1 MSNITHR
8 RTILLVEDEAL
19 VAMSEKTVLGEHGY
33 DVELSTTGE
42 GAVDA
47 VAANPKIDLVL
58 MDINL
63 GEGIDGTEAAERI
76 LRIRDIP
83 VVFLSSHTEPEVVE
97 KTEGITSYGYIV
109 KDSGDT
115 VLLTS
120 IKMAFRLFEARR
132 NDERFR
138 HIMDS
143 MQDVVFTLDREKR
156 HTGVYGPWVSLS
168 GTTPDFFLGRTFEEI
183 LGPEGA
189 VVHNRAFEQALTG
202 EFTVYEWSLSTEEGA
217 RHFQTS
223 LSPIVESD
231 GTVSGI
237 VGIGRDTTELQLV
250 REALEDRDRLMSQL
264 LRQAP
269 GAIYQY
275 QYYPDGSSRF
285 PFASENIY
293 LVYEVTPEEVQTDA
307 SKVFGR
313 IHPDDFDRVVETI
326 RNSGATLRV
335 WECDYRV
342 NLPERGVRW
351 LRGQAT
357 PEAMHDGSVLWH
369 GYITDITDLKRAE
382 AALRESEERWQFAL
396 DGADHAVWDW
406 NPPKGQ
412 VYFSPRWKTLL
423 GYAEEEIGASI
434 REWESRIHPDD
445 KARVFEVLERH
456 LTGETPVYETEHRL
470 RCKDGSYKWI
480 LDRGKVFN
488 RDAGGKPQRAIGTH
502 TDISER
508 KAAEERIE
516 KLASDKDTLLKEVH
530 HRIKNNFAT
539 VESLLSLQAA
549 GATHPDTVALLHQ
562 AESRIAGMRMLY
574 EKLLSSD
581 HYRSVSSRDYL
592 EDLGRSVFQAYAD
605 GEGTPVRFET
615 EIEAIEIDTK
625 KVFPLGAILT
635 ELVTNSLKYA
645 FDPGEEG
652 MVRLRFAVREGN
664 GSLVVSDNGK
674 GLPPD
679 LEPRTT
685 QSFGLMLVKLMAEQL
700 GGELS
705 VESVPGAGTR
715 VTVRVPMEE
724 VGGEG

>member
-1 MSNITHR
+1 
-8 RTILLVEDEAL
+8 
-19 VAMSEKTVLGEHGY
+19 
-33 DVELSTTGE
+33 
-42 GAVDA
+42 
-47 VAANPKIDLVL
+47 

-109 KDSGDT
+109 KNSGDT

-120 IKMAFRLFEARR
+120 IKMAFRLFEAKR

-156 HTGVYGPWVSLS
+156 HTGVYGHWVALNGS
-168 GTTPDFFLGRTFEEI
+168 TPDFFLGKTFEEI

-189 VVHNRAFEQALTG
+189 VVHNRAFERALAG
-202 EFTVYEWSLSTEEGA
+202 EFTVYEWSLSTEVGA

-250 REALEDRDRLMSQL
+250 REALEDRGRLMSQL
-264 LRQAP
+264 LKQVP

-275 QYYPDGSSRF
+275 QYFPDGSSRF

-313 IHPDDFDRVVETI
+313 IHPEDFDRVVETI
-326 RNSGATLRV
+326 RDSGETLKV
-335 WECDYRV
+335 WKCDYRV

-357 PEAMHDGSVLWH
+357 PEGLADGSVLWH

-382 AALRESEERWQFAL
+382 TALRETEERWQFAL

-406 NPPKGQ
+406 NPAKGE
-412 VYFSPRWKTLL
+412 VYFSPRWKSIL
-423 GYAEEEIGASI
+423 GHAEEEIGPDI
-434 REWESRIHPDD
+434 WEWESRIHPED

-456 LTGETPVYETEHRL
+456 LAGETPVYETEHRL

-480 LDRGKVFN
+480 LDRGKVFA
-488 RDAGGKPQRAIGTH
+488 RDADGKPQRAIGTH
-502 TDISER
+502 TDISDR
-508 KAAEERIE
+508 KAAEERIN
-516 KLASDKDTLLKEVH
+516 KLAADKDTLLKEVH

-539 VESLLSLQAA
+539 VESLLSLQAS
-549 GATHPDTVALLHQ
+549 GATHPETVALLRQ

-574 EKLLSSD
+574 EKLLSSE

-592 EDLGRSVFQAYAD
+592 EDLGRSVFAAYAS
-605 GEGTPVRFET
+605 GEGPGVRLET
-615 EIEAIEIDTK
+615 EIDAIEIDTK

-652 MVRLRFAVREGN
+652 TVRVRFAVTDGN
-664 GSLVVSDNGK
+664 GYLVVADTGK

-685 QSFGLMLVKLMAEQL
+685 QSFGLMLVKLMAEQT

-705 VESVPGAGTR
+705 VESTPGAGTR

-724 VGGEG
+724 AGGEG